1 MSLGESVGE
10 RLGERSIPP
19 ANSMELPHSAP
30 ASLRPNSRR
39 PRASLT
45 PSLCH
50 CHCHCQ
56 CQWEQ
61 TEYACMCYGCICMC
75 ALSIN
80 WYFGLCLTKYGYI
93 QLYTPAAWPLVAMRM
108 REGPKPCL
116 WPAVGL
122 EELLDQVALP
132 LHLSHCFLSAPV
144 YVVTYLD
151 YFVFIRRTLHQGIF
165 DPT

>member
-1 MSLGESVGE
+1 MHVLWLHMYV
-10 RLGERSIPP
+10 
-19 ANSMELPHSAP
+19 
-30 ASLRPNSRR
+30 
-39 PRASLT
+39 
-45 PSLCH
+45 
-50 CHCHCQ
+50 
-56 CQWEQ
+56 
-61 TEYACMCYGCICMC
+61 CIFY
-75 ALSIN
+75 

-151 YFVFIRRTLHQGIF
+151 YFVFHSPDLAPGHFLSCCLSTSILTFSIHASMTSTAGPFYVLAPVGLDFAKTF
-165 DPT
+165 DD